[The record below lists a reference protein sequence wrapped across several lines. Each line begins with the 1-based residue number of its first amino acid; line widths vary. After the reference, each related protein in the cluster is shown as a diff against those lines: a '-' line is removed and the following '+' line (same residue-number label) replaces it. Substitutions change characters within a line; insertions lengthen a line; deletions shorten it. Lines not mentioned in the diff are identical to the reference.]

1 MKKLSIL
8 LLSGCMLIAMASCK
22 KSSSGG
28 SGSSGNGT
36 GTITGTGGA
45 TFSVAGNNT
54 FFQKKLPN
62 TTGNITSDTLIS
74 LLGTISASPV
84 QGINIQLYDISSVG
98 TYSLSGVT
106 SPSSAAIVYN
116 YGDSS
121 YTSILAVSPGTVTIS
136 AITASSITGTYT
148 TTVSTVAHTNISISG
163 TFTGNY

>member
-8 LLSGCMLIAMASCK
+8 LLSGCMLIAFASCK
-22 KSSSGG
+22 KSSSGSPS
-28 SGSSGNGT
+28 SGGNGT
-36 GTITGTGGA
+36 GTITGSGGA
-45 TFSVAGNNT
+45 TFSVSGNST

-74 LLGTISASPV
+74 LLGTISTSPV
-84 QGINIQLYDISSVG
+84 QAINIQLYDVSSTG
-98 TYSLSGVT
+98 TYSLSGIT

-116 YGDSS
+116 YNDSS
-121 YTSILAVSPGTVTIS
+121 YTSILAVSPGTVTVTAIS
-136 AITASSITGTYT
+136 ANSITGTYS